1 MFAAVGLQVASV
13 FILGLLT
20 GLVADWTSAKF
31 FVLGGAA
38 ALVPNALF
46 ALRLAVHKKRG
57 PESYPVVFFLGE
69 FAKIGLTL
77 GFLGW
82 IIYGMAPIRW
92 LPLILGL
99 IVALKAPLFALL
111 VHRDLP
117 RGWVPPIT
125 GRDADSVAEPAVA
138 EGTGTERTHP

>member
-13 FILGLLT
+13 LLF
-20 GLVADWTSAKF
+20 GLVAAGVSDWTSAKF

-38 ALVPNALF
+38 AVIPNALF
-46 ALRLAVHKKRG
+46 ALRLAVHRG
-57 PESYPVVFFLGE
+57 RAPESYPVVFFLGE

-77 GFLGW
+77 GLLAW
-82 IIYGMAPIRW
+82 VVHWQTDVRW

-111 VHRDLP
+111 
-117 RGWVPPIT
+117 IA
-125 GRDADSVAEPAVA
+125 RDAPRDWPERPEPSRRAA
-138 EGTGTERTHP
+138 GEAAQGRG